1 MTQQTTYDPTPAG
14 AGEDQTPAAYG
25 SLYSQ
30 AGAAELAS
38 DDDLTDDPDN
48 DDAADED
55 GFDGDDDQDPA
66 EASPQPASAAPRRAT
81 SNRALVRRVA
91 VKAAT
96 ITSAPADHRALLA
109 SLFGVED
116 EPVELTVAI
125 MAGDRSALAAIT
137 DLEQIADEDPFEA
150 GVKAQEK
157 GRARMRAMHQLLV
170 ALDQDVP
177 ANLNG
182 SDAKAAITIAKAAH
196 RLDDDARTQL
206 TAVVELARRS

>member
-1 MTQQTTYDPTPAG
+1 MTQQPTYDPTPAG
-14 AGEDQTPAAYG
+14 AGEDQPPAPYG
-25 SLYSQ
+25 SLHSQ
-30 AGAAELAS
+30 ADAAELAS

-55 GFDGDDDQDPA
+55 ALDGDDQDPA
-66 EASPQPASAAPRRAT
+66 DTSPLPASAAPRRVT

-96 ITSAPADHRALLA
+96 INSAPADHRALLA

-157 GRARMRAMHQLLV
+157 GRGRMRAMHQLLV
-170 ALDQDVP
+170 ALSQDVP

-182 SDAKAAITIAKAAH
+182 SDAKAAITIARAAH
-196 RLDDDARTQL
+196 RLDADARAQL
-206 TAVVELARRS
+206 AAVVDLARRS